1 MLYTVSRKINLQIS
15 LNRVLIFQFKLK
27 HVRRV
32 LLVEVLEGAGWISN
46 LFVASL
52 HSKVH
57 KQIAK
62 RKSSE
67 TKVDEQIQ
75 REQDS

>member
-1 MLYTVSRKINLQIS
+1 MLYTVSRKINLQMS
-15 LNRVLIFQFKLK
+15 SNRVLIFQFKLK

-32 LLVEVLEGAGWISN
+32 LLVEVLEGWISN

-52 HSKVH
+52 RSKVH

-67 TKVDEQIQ
+67 TKVDEHTK
-75 REQDS
+75 RAR